1 MRALTYN
8 VNQDQFELTDLPIP
22 DPKANEVLVKVQ
34 ACALNP
40 IDSKIVNW
48 HTLVPNMGTDFIVGL
63 DVVGQITKL
72 GSGVSQYKVGDQVL
86 FHGDM
91 LSKRGGLA
99 EYTIQPANAMLHL
112 PSNISVSVAASSP
125 CTGWTAWR
133 ALVDRLKIQDK
144 ESIFISGASG
154 GVGSFAVQIAKH
166 FGVKNIIASCSA
178 TNIDYVKSLG
188 ASSVIDY
195 NTQDVVGQV
204 GALTN
209 HLGVDVALDCVGKES
224 EIQSANMLKYEGAL
238 VSLVEVANLRN
249 YNDAKTRGL
258 TVHQLSLGAGYR
270 SGPQGIDAILDAG
283 KAVTELLCKGEL
295 QAPPI
300 NEIPL
305 SDAGQVLLNMRTQS
319 VKGKHIVVLN
329 H

>member
-22 DPKANEVLVKVQ
+22 DPKTNEVLVKVQ

-48 HTLVPNMGTDFIVGL
+48 HALVPNMGIDFVVGL
-63 DVVGQITKL
+63 DVVGQITKI

-91 LSKRGGLA
+91 LSKHGGLA

-112 PSNISVSVAASSP
+112 PSNIPVSVAASSP

-204 GALTN
+204 DALTN

-224 EIQSANMLKYEGAL
+224 EIQCANMLKYEGAL

-249 YNDAKTRGL
+249 YNDAKARGL
-258 TVHQLSLGAGYR
+258 TVHQLSLGAGY
-270 SGPQGIDAILDAG
+270 SNGSKGLDTIFEAG
-283 KAVTELLCKGEL
+283 RAVTNLLVQGKL
-295 QAPPI
+295 KAPSL

-305 SDAGQVLLNMRTQS
+305 EQAADVLLRMR
-319 VKGKHIVVLN
+319 KHGTNLKTVVVF
-329 H
+329 

>member
-8 VNQDQFELTDLPIP
+8 VNQDQFELNDLPIP
-22 DPKANEVLVKVQ
+22 DPKDNEVLVKVQ

-40 IDSKIVNW
+40 IDSKIFNW

-72 GSGVSQYKVGDQVL
+72 GSSVSQYKVGDQVL

-91 LSKRGGLA
+91 LSKHGGLA
-99 EYTIQPANAMLHL
+99 EYTIQPATAMLHL
-112 PSNISVSVAASSP
+112 PSNIPVSVAASSP

-154 GVGSFAVQIAKH
+154 GVGSFAVQIAKY

-178 TNIDYVKSLG
+178 SHMDYVKCLG

-204 GALTN
+204 DSLTD
-209 HLGVDVALDCVGKES
+209 HQGVDVALDCVGKKS
-224 EIQSANMLKYEGAL
+224 EIQCANVLKYEGAL

-249 YNDAKTRGL
+249 YNDAKARGL

-270 SGPQGIDAILDAG
+270 NDSKGLDTIFEAG
-283 KAVTELLCKGEL
+283 RAVTNLL
-295 QAPPI
+295 
-300 NEIPL
+300 
-305 SDAGQVLLNMRTQS
+305 
-319 VKGKHIVVLN
+319 VKGKLKAPPLSEITLEQAADVLLRMRKHGTNLKTVVVF
-329 H
+329 

>member
-22 DPKANEVLVKVQ
+22 DPKASEVLVKVQ

-48 HTLVPNMGTDFIVGL
+48 HALVPDMGTDFVVGL

-91 LSKRGGLA
+91 LSKQGGLA

-224 EIQSANMLKYEGAL
+224 EIQCANMLKYEGAL

-249 YNDAKTRGL
+249 YNDAKARGL

-270 SGPQGIDAILDAG
+270 NGSKGLDTIFETG
-283 KAVTELLCKGEL
+283 RAVTNLLVQGKL
-295 QAPPI
+295 KAPPL

-305 SDAGQVLLNMRTQS
+305 EQAADVLLRMRKHGSNMKT
-319 VKGKHIVVLN
+319 VVIFT
-329 H
+329 